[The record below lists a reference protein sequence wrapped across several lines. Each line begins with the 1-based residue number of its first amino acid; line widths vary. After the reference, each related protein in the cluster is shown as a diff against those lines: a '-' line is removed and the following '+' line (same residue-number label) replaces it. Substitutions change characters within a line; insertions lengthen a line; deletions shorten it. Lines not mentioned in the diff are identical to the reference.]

1 MRTRVDLRFRQEAAR
16 FRLSFTCEACAHFA
30 PESGACGNG
39 YPNQAHRA
47 AAVETRGADDAAS
60 ELEFCKEFELA

>member
-1 MRTRVDLRFRQEAAR
+1 MKTRVDLRLREEATH

-30 PESGACGNG
+30 EESGLCGNG

-47 AAVETRGADDAAS
+47 VEARAAFEAS
-60 ELEFCKEFELA
+60 GELTFCKEFELR

>member
-1 MRTRVDLRFRQEAAR
+1 MKTRVDANFREEARR
-16 FRLSFTCEACAHFA
+16 FRLSFTCEECAHFV

-39 YPNQAHRA
+39 YPNEAHRA
-47 AAVETRGADDAAS
+47 MALDAQS